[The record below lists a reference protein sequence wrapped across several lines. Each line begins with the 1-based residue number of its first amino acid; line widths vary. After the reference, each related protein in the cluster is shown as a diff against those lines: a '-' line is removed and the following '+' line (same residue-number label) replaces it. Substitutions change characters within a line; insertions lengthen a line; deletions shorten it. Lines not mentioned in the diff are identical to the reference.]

1 MPKSKDDVSVPSFHG
16 EFTHGI
22 DDSRRVMIPAKWRPK
37 NPSIVFTVLA
47 WPIDK
52 PEFLLVLPP
61 ERWRV
66 MQEKLANQSLHNPRV
81 ATLERVIGSRSQPLT
96 LDRVGRFCLPENLA
110 KLVGIEKE
118 AHFVARPGKFEIWDP
133 KRYAQA
139 MAQDAGVAAQ
149 VAAEINL

>member
-1 MPKSKDDVSVPSFHG
+1 M
-16 EFTHGI
+16 
-22 DDSRRVMIPAKWRPK
+22 
-37 NPSIVFTVLA
+37 VFTVLA
-47 WPIDK
+47 WPIDN
-52 PEFLLVLPP
+52 PAFLLVLPP

-66 MQEKLANQSLHNPRV
+66 MLEKLTDQSLHDSRV

-110 KLVGIEKE
+110 NLVGIQKE

-139 MAQDAGVAAQ
+139 SAQEASVAAQ